1 MKKRNPP
8 AGRASK
14 IIYWVVTIFLSLG
27 MTAGGVQQML
37 QIGGYN
43 EIVSSLGYPLYLLSI
58 LGVWKLLGVVAILI
72 PKFPLLKEWAYAGF
86 FFAMSGAFIS
96 HVVVG
101 QSFTEAVP
109 SLILLSATV
118 VSWYFRPNDRRLLIN
133 QNHLRTS
140 VSSKRHY

>member
-1 MKKRNPP
+1 MTKQNKV
-8 AGRASK
+8 
-14 IIYWVVTIFLSLG
+14 IYWSSTLFLCVG

-43 EIVSSLGYPLYLLSI
+43 DIVGSLGYPLYLLSI

-72 PKFPLLKEWAYAGF
+72 PKFPLVKEWAYAGF

-96 HVVVG
+96 HLIVG
-101 QSFTEAVP
+101 QPFTEAIP

-118 VSWYFRPNDRRLLIN
+118 VSWYFRPASRKIN
-133 QNHLRTS
+133 FVNA
-140 VSSKRHY
+140 